1 MRRTPATAHRWPA
14 LTALTLALACCALAA
29 CGDDGDE
36 QGRATPR
43 ALAAQLR
50 VTVRP
55 DGPSK
60 PARTRRISCRRLGPR
75 AGSDVCRRLDT
86 AAVKGMAPVPG
97 NVACAELYGGPAV
110 ASVRGTLLGER
121 VRVAFDLTNSCEID
135 RWRRNALL
143 LGMPPARAG

>member
-1 MRRTPATAHRWPA
+1 VRRTPAARRRWPA
-14 LTALTLALACCALAA
+14 LTALALACCGLAA

-36 QGRATPR
+36 QAKTTPPAR
-43 ALAAQLR
+43 AAQLR

-55 DGPSK
+55 EGPGK
-60 PARTRRISCRRLGPR
+60 PARTRQISCQRLGPD
-75 AGSDVCRRLDT
+75 ASADICQRLDT

-110 ASVRGTLLGER
+110 ASVSGTLLGER
-121 VRVAFDLTNSCEID
+121 VRVSFDLTNSCEID

-143 LGMPPARAG
+143 LGLPPR